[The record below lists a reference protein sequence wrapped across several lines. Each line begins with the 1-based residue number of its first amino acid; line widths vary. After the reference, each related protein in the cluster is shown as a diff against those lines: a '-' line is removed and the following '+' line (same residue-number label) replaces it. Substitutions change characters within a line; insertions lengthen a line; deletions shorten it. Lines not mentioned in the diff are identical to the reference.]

1 MVFPHPFE
9 TYVICSSNWI
19 MSPNFRDENKQ
30 IFETTTQEL
39 FWGKDST
46 KNQLPNTNKCLQLKN
61 AQRHGDDDKST
72 DKAWYGCFLKWWY
85 PQIIHV
91 NRVFHYKPSILGLE
105 TPICSKVWHWDSEP
119 LLVSVC
125 INLEDL
131 KKSLFRIKDQP
142 HPRQANMHMM
152 L

>member
-1 MVFPHPFE
+1 MRLLNLVGGFSPPIWN
-9 TYVICSSNWI
+9 ICSSNWI
-19 MSPNFRDENKQ
+19 VSPNFRDENKQ

-91 NRVFHYKPSILGLE
+91 NRVFHYKPSIFGVGNTHMFKGLALGFR
-105 TPICSKVWHWDSEP
+105 TPFGQCLYQPGRPEEVSLQDKGSTTSK
-119 LLVSVC
+119 
-125 INLEDL
+125 
-131 KKSLFRIKDQP
+131 
-142 HPRQANMHMM
+142 AG
-152 L
+152 